1 MRRSSCGAD
10 EGSRNWPRAQPAA
23 RPARRSRPAPSAP
36 AGALTP
42 ILLRKHLLGFK
53 LLDCPSAMGKTNYS
67 TTAARFRLAGGKSI
81 PKAEGLILEETP
93 PAGEALP
100 ARTAPQPSAPHSG
113 TPTSWPVFS
122 VRDRAQ
128 QPLSLCGMPTTTIN
142 NNTTTD
148 NYNSNNN
155 NSNRSGNNSNSNTKK
170 NKGFRGTGDE
180 EGQEDRGAGAVPH
193 IAEYRR
199 PARGELSAY
208 QFAALPACGEA
219 REGRCNPICT
229 RVAIRVPEEIAAAG
243 ASSGGRR
250 ARRCRRCGGGRGSPR
265 IPPWARERR
274 RRGAG
279 EVSVQR
285 RRDRPRVWGSGAQT

>member
-1 MRRSSCGAD
+1 
-10 EGSRNWPRAQPAA
+10 
-23 RPARRSRPAPSAP
+23 
-36 AGALTP
+36 
-42 ILLRKHLLGFK
+42 
-53 LLDCPSAMGKTNYS
+53 MGKTNQS
-67 TTAARFRLAGGKSI
+67 ITTARFRLAGGKVSQKQSALYWKK
-81 PKAEGLILEETP
+81 PHWQARHCLRALRPRLPPLTAEHRDIV
-93 PAGEALP
+93 
-100 ARTAPQPSAPHSG
+100 ARGA
-113 TPTSWPVFS
+113 FS

-128 QPLSLCGMPTTTIN
+128 QPLSPCGMLTTTIN
-142 NNTTTD
+142 NNNNTD

-155 NSNRSGNNSNSNTKK
+155 NNYYRGQNSNSNNKRK
-170 NKGFRGTGDE
+170 NKRLRGTGDE
-180 EGQEDRGAGAVPH
+180 QGQEDRGAGAVPH

-219 REGRCNPICT
+219 REGRCNPFCT

-243 ASSGGRR
+243 ASGGGRR
-250 ARRCRRCGGGRGSPR
+250 ARGCRRRGGGRGSPR

-279 EVSVQR
+279 EVSVRR